1 MARILFTS
9 LVFVPALGL
18 ATTFDSS
25 YVMQSN
31 LPNTMLQ
38 NMQQNVAT
46 RAEIAAQLEQNGEFS
61 GLYFRVEG
69 KSSLN
74 SDYYDARIGVDFEVF
89 NNGYYE
95 AKREGDK
102 KRLQNQLELLQQQVD
117 MENRLYEQVFFQT
130 KLIANTIKLKSMQK
144 QSALLFG
151 LKSYQQQ
158 QLKMGRITKAEYAKA
173 ELALEKVSTMLQ
185 HYQNIQAE
193 KVPHDWQI
201 WLNNI
206 EKLSLKT
213 TSAIMAFGLAN
224 SASHQIQNVLQQR
237 SEFQPSYLDKVQ
249 LKVFVEHREQSGPA
263 DWDLST
269 ASLDGENIVGVAAR
283 LPIDFSGSREQLVT
297 AQKQSYRQQQ
307 QAIALR
313 LEQKV
318 ASLSDQFSYKQ
329 ALLKQALASY
339 SLLNIEREQA
349 IKQMRSEIGGLD
361 YQPEQK
367 INQLALERVRVEET
381 ILLTRLETFSLL
393 EQLRLLLNES
403 DFSRL
408 IN

>member
-1 MARILFTS
+1 MARTLLFS
-9 LVFVPALGL
+9 FMLMPMVSL

-25 YVMQSN
+25 YVANELVTNGLQ
-31 LPNTMLQ
+31 Q
-38 NMQQNVAT
+38 NMQQNIAT
-46 RAEIAAQLEQNGEFS
+46 RADIAAQLQQAEEFS

-102 KRLQNQLELLQQQVD
+102 KRLQNQLEMLQQQVD
-117 MENRLYEQVFFQT
+117 MESRLFEQVFFQT
-130 KLIANTIKLKSMQK
+130 KLITNTIKLKSMQK

-151 LKSYQQQ
+151 LKSHQQQ
-158 QLKMGRITKAEYAKA
+158 QLKLGRITKADYAKA
-173 ELALEKVSTMLQ
+173 EHALEKVSMMLQ
-185 HYQNIQAE
+185 HYNGMKAE
-193 KVPHDWQI
+193 KVPQAWQI

-206 EKLSLKT
+206 EKLSLKHT
-213 TSAIMAFGLAN
+213 EHLMSFALAN
-224 SASHQIQNVLQQR
+224 SASHQIQSVLQQR
-237 SEFQPSYLDKVQ
+237 SDFQPSYLDKVQ
-249 LKVFVEHREQSGPA
+249 LKVFVEHRKQSGPA

-283 LPIDFSGSREQLVT
+283 LPIDFTGSRDQLVM
-297 AQKQSYRQQQ
+297 AQKQSYSQQQ

-318 ASLSDQFSYKQ
+318 ASLADQFSYKQ
-329 ALLKQALASY
+329 TLLKQALASY
-339 SLLNIEREQA
+339 QLLNVEREQA
-349 IKQMRSEIGGLD
+349 IKQMRSDIGGLD
-361 YQPEQK
+361 YQPEKK
-367 INQLALERVRVEET
+367 INQLALERVLLEEA
-381 ILLTRLETFSLL
+381 ILLSRLETFSLL
-393 EQLRLLLNES
+393 EQLRLLLNEN

-408 IN
+408 LN